1 MTTTFAR
8 FLALCFFLAMVL
20 PASAEEFILSY
31 DSTITIAKNGELTVT
46 ETIKARAEGD
56 RIKHGIY
63 RDFPLYTLDG
73 DGKITKVGFNIV
85 SVKRDGAVEYWDTKW
100 IDGGIRIYVG
110 DADHVLTK
118 GDHVFQITYTT
129 DRQIRHFE
137 TYDEL
142 TWNVTG
148 NGWEFPMRDIS
159 ATIFLPNGARPSET
173 IVFTGPPGAV
183 GKDARVV
190 IEGDRTSFLSTRPFS
205 KGEGMTVAVKLPKG
219 VLDRPSTV
227 LQLKWWIRDH
237 NSMII
242 GCVGL
247 LVVLAYYFKA
257 WHAVGRDPA
266 AGIIVPRWDPPEGV
280 SPGLMNYIDHQGFE
294 EDGWTAVS
302 ASALDLAVKGYVEIE
317 NLDDAIIMHRTPKQM
332 DDSLPVGQ
340 KTLLTTIGPPSHSF
354 TINED
359 TGRAVEKMGKRFF
372 AAVEKEHKGRYFKS
386 NIIYSAVGFLV
397 SAAFVIGTVYFS
409 QHKDNM
415 WEFMLVA
422 YVCVPVMIALLTIWI
437 GDLLHPKAS
446 LKDKLGGIALL
457 SLLAYGIVAFGGYII
472 GAVWFEITHDPN
484 SIGLGAAGLI
494 TLINILFFSLMD
506 APTPLGRKVMD
517 EIEGLRLYLRV
528 AEKDRMN
535 MQGAPTM
542 SPQHFETLLP
552 YAVALNVEEPWTEA
566 FERWFS
572 KATEDS
578 ENYVPG
584 WYYGLVKGPS
594 DWIGAFSS
602 SVASTISATIPQS
615 SSSSF
620 SGGGFSGSGGGGG
633 GGGGW

>member
-1 MTTTFAR
+1 MTITFAR
-8 FLALCFFLAMVL
+8 FLALFFFLATML

-31 DSTITIAKNGELTVT
+31 DSTISIAKNGELTVT

-73 DGKITKVGFNIV
+73 DGKLTKVGFNIV

-110 DADHVLTK
+110 DANRVLTR

-129 DRQIRHFE
+129 DRQIRHFD

-148 NGWEFPMRDIS
+148 TGWDFPMRDVS
-159 ATIFLPNGARPSET
+159 ATILLPEGTSPSET
-173 IVFTGPPGAV
+173 AFFTGPPGAV
-183 GKDARVV
+183 GKDAHAFTKGNR
-190 IEGDRTSFLSTRPFS
+190 ISFISTRPFS

-219 VLDRPSTV
+219 VLDTLSTV
-227 LQLKWWIRDH
+227 LQREWWMRDH
-237 NSMII
+237 KTMII

-247 LVVLAYYFKA
+247 PVVLAYYFKA
-257 WHAVGRDPA
+257 WSAVGRDPA
-266 AGIIVPRWDPPEGV
+266 AGIVVPRWDPPEGV

-302 ASALDLAVKGYVEIE
+302 ASTLDLAVKGYVEIE
-317 NLDDAIIMHRTPKQM
+317 NLDEAIIINRTHKQM
-332 DDSLPVGQ
+332 EDSLPVGQ
-340 KTLLTTIGPPSHSF
+340 KTLLTTIGPPGHRF
-354 TINED
+354 IIGED
-359 TGRAVEKMGKRFF
+359 NGKTVEKMGERFF
-372 AAVEKEHKGRYFKS
+372 AAVEKEHRGRYFKS
-386 NIIYSAVGFLV
+386 NAIYSVVGFLV

-409 QHKDNM
+409 RYKEDM
-415 WEFMLVA
+415 WEFMLIA
-422 YVCVPVMIALLTIWI
+422 YGFVPVTIALLTISI
-437 GDLLHPKAS
+437 GELLHPKAS
-446 LKDKLGGIALL
+446 LKNKLSGIALL
-457 SLLAYGIVAFGGYII
+457 SLVAYGIVAFGGYVI
-472 GAVWFEITHDPN
+472 GAIWFEITHDPN

-494 TLINILFFSLMD
+494 VLVNLLFFSLMG

-528 AEKDRMN
+528 AERDRMN

-572 KATEDS
+572 KATEGSND
-578 ENYVPG
+578 YVPR
-584 WYYGLVKGPS
+584 WYYGNVTGLS
-594 DWIGAFSS
+594 DKVGALASSMSTILYDTIPRSS
-602 SVASTISATIPQS
+602 S
-615 SSSSF
+615 
-620 SGGGFSGSGGGGG
+620 
-633 GGGGW
+633 

>member
-8 FLALCFFLAMVL
+8 FLALIFFLAMVV
-20 PASAEEFILSY
+20 PASAEESILSY

-63 RDFPLYTLDG
+63 RDFPLFTLDS
-73 DGKITKVGFNIV
+73 DGKLTKVGFKVV
-85 SVKRDGAVEYWDTKW
+85 SVTLDGAVEDWETNG

-110 DADHVLTK
+110 NGDRLLTK
-118 GDHVFQITYTT
+118 GDHVYRITYTT
-129 DRQIRHFE
+129 DRQIRHFD

-159 ATIFLPNGARPSET
+159 ATILLPDEARPSET
-173 IVFTGPPGAV
+173 TVFTGALGSV
-183 GKDARVV
+183 GKDANVRV
-190 IEGDRTSFLSTRPFS
+190 EGNKTIFTSTRPFS
-205 KGEGMTVAVKLPKG
+205 KGEGMTVAIKLPKG
-219 VLDRPSTV
+219 VLDTPSTA
-227 LQLKWWIRDH
+227 LKREWWIRDH
-237 NSMII
+237 NTMII

-247 LVVLAYYFKA
+247 LVVLVYYFKA

-266 AGIIVPRWDPPEGV
+266 AGIVVPRWDPPEGI

-317 NLDDAIIMHRTPKQM
+317 NLDDAIIMHRTHKQM

-340 KTLLTTIGPPSHSF
+340 KTLLTTIGPPGHRF
-354 TINED
+354 IIGED
-359 TGRAVEKMGKRFF
+359 NGKTVEKMGERFF
-372 AAVEKEHKGRYFKS
+372 AAVEKEHRGRYFKS
-386 NIIYSAVGFLV
+386 NAIYSVVGFLV

-409 QHKDNM
+409 RYKEDM
-415 WEFMLVA
+415 WEFMLIA
-422 YVCVPVMIALLTIWI
+422 YGFVPVTIALLTISI
-437 GDLLHPKAS
+437 GELLHPKAS
-446 LKDKLGGIALL
+446 LKTKLSGIALL
-457 SLLAYGIVAFGGYII
+457 SLVAYGIVAFGGYVI
-472 GAVWFEITHDPN
+472 GAIWFEITHEPN

-494 TLINILFFSLMD
+494 VLVNLLFFSLMG

-572 KATEDS
+572 EATEDS

>member
-8 FLALCFFLAMVL
+8 FLALFFFLVTVL

-63 RDFPLYTLDG
+63 RDFPLYTLDA
-73 DGKITKVGFNIV
+73 DGKLTKVGFNIV

-110 DADHVLTK
+110 DADRLLTK

-129 DRQIRHFE
+129 DRQIRHFD

-148 NGWEFPMRDIS
+148 TGWEFPMRDVS
-159 ATIFLPNGARPSET
+159 ATILLPEGTSPSET
-173 IVFTGPPGAV
+173 AFFTGPLGAV
-183 GKDARVV
+183 GKDANVRV
-190 IEGDRTSFLSTRPFS
+190 EGNKTILTSTRPLS

-219 VLDRPSTV
+219 VLVTPSTA
-227 LQLKWWIRDH
+227 LQSQWWIRDH
-237 NSMII
+237 NTMII

-266 AGIIVPRWDPPEGV
+266 AGIVVPRWDPPEGI

-317 NLDDAIIMHRTPKQM
+317 NLDDAIIMHRTHKQM

-340 KTLLTTIGPPSHSF
+340 KTLLTTIGPPGHGF

-359 TGRAVEKMGKRFF
+359 NGEAVQKIGERFF
-372 AAVEKEHKGRYFKS
+372 TAVEKEHRDRYFRS
-386 NIIYSAVGFLV
+386 NDIYVLVGFLL
-397 SAAFVIGTVYFS
+397 SAVFVIGTIYFS
-409 QHKDNM
+409 KHPDDIGA
-415 WEFMLVA
+415 FLIVA
-422 YVCVPVMIALLTIWI
+422 YGCVKITSLVIWVRK
-437 GDLLHPKAS
+437 LLHPRAS
-446 LKDKLGGIALL
+446 LKNKLGGIVLL
-457 SLLAYGIVAFGGYII
+457 SLLAYGIIAYGGYII

-494 TLINILFFSLMD
+494 VLINLLFFSLMG
-506 APTPLGRKVMD
+506 APTPLGRKIMD

>member
-8 FLALCFFLAMVL
+8 FLALFFFLVAVL
-20 PASAEEFILSY
+20 PASAEEFILYY

-73 DGKITKVGFNIV
+73 AGKLTKVGFKVV
-85 SVKRDGAVEYWDTKW
+85 SVTLDGAVESWETNG
-100 IDGGIRIYVG
+100 IDGGTRIYVG
-110 DADHVLTK
+110 DGDRLLTK

-129 DRQIRHFE
+129 DRQIRYFD

-148 NGWEFPMRDIS
+148 NGWEFPMRNIS
-159 ATIFLPNGARPSET
+159 ATILLPHGARPSET
-173 IVFTGPPGAV
+173 TVFTGPLGST
-183 GKDARVV
+183 GKDADVR
-190 IEGDRTSFLSTRPFS
+190 IEGNKTTFTSTRPFS

-219 VLDRPSTV
+219 VLDTPSTV
-227 LQLKWWIRDH
+227 LQREWWIRDH
-237 NSMII
+237 NTMII

-266 AGIIVPRWDPPEGV
+266 AGIVVPRWDPPEDV

-317 NLDDAIIMHRTPKQM
+317 NLDDAIIMHRTHKPI

-340 KTLLTTIGPPSHSF
+340 KTLLTTVGPPGHSF

-359 TGRAVEKMGKRFF
+359 NGKDVEKMGERFF
-372 AAVEKEHKGRYFKS
+372 AAVEKEHRDRYFKS
-386 NIIYSAVGFLV
+386 NDIYIVVGCLLSAV
-397 SAAFVIGTVYFS
+397 FVIATVSFS
-409 QHKDNM
+409 KHTD
-415 WEFMLVA
+415 EVLVPLLVT
-422 YVCVPVMIALLTIWI
+422 YVSVKIASLAVWVRK
-437 GDLLHPKAS
+437 LLHPRAS
-446 LKDKLGGIALL
+446 LKNKLGGIVLL
-457 SLLAYGIVAFGGYII
+457 SLLAYGMIAYGAYIVGL
-472 GAVWFEITHDPN
+472 VWFEITREPN
-484 SIGLGAAGLI
+484 LIGLGAAGLI

-572 KATEDS
+572 KATEDAG
-578 ENYVPG
+578 NYVPG
-584 WYYGLVKGPS
+584 WYYGRVKGPS